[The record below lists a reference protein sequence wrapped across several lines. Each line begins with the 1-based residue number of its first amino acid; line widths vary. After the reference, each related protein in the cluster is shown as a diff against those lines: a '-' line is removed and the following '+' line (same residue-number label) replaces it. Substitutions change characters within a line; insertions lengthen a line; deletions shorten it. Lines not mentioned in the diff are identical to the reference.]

1 MAEEIQRR
9 VGVCGKRGGSVK
21 AAKAIADMSAL
32 PRILPSR
39 SPRTE
44 QNRRAKQR
52 QRARMQ
58 ATGVVTVSVTL
69 PAADAQLLVWLRR
82 AQAGSEAQFYA
93 RALVI
98 GAKFV
103 YNSGNV
109 RGGKRRIKSG
119 AAWAAESGVQS

>member
-1 MAEEIQRR
+1 MNT
-9 VGVCGKRGGSVK
+9 
-21 AAKAIADMSAL
+21 AKAIADMSAHAEPRRTAFPRLL
-32 PRILPSR
+32 PVR

-52 QRARMQ
+52 QRDKQRTVGA
-58 ATGVVTVSVTL
+58 VTFPVMLT
-69 PAADAQLLVWLRR
+69 AEDAQLLVWLRQ

-119 AAWAAESGVQS
+119 AACMDREVQS